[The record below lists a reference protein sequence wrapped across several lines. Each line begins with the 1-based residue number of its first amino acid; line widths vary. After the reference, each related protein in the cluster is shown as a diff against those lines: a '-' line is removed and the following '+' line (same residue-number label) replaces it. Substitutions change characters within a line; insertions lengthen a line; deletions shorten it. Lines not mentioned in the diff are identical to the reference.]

1 MENKKI
7 VYFDKNIF
15 SQLKSGCQSE
25 DDNKKI
31 ETIKKLEKIINSK
44 SNFLYVYSDA
54 HIFDLQNGNDNDDN
68 AKKKREEDFEFTSRI
83 VDNNYVFIN
92 NNKLSL
98 DFKINIRDK
107 FNSAYTV
114 KLNDIVNKLDFTDIK
129 KTFCDL
135 MSEGSQN
142 VFDDYDDILFNL
154 LQYVFNFRINT
165 RIGTE
170 NIPEDIL
177 KKIEYMLPKDTNMS
191 IGEIMNFFMN
201 EHLKMI
207 NSDDLYPKLKD
218 ILNNQLDDKNK
229 EEIKISL
236 ENAKNNYN
244 NKYFE
249 YIANDLFNGRTSR
262 KIKYPNTTVDIIHSS
277 FIEYVDYFV
286 TEDNDLYNNS
296 IKIYGNEKIFK
307 LNNFIELLN

>member
-107 FNSAYTV
+107 FNSNDTL
-114 KLNDIVNKLDFTDIK
+114 KLNDISKKLDFTNIK
-129 KTFCDL
+129 KTFYDL
-135 MSEGSQN
+135 MPEDAKN
-142 VFDDYDDILFNL
+142 IFDNYDIVFDL
-154 LQYVFNFRINT
+154 LQDFLNIKINT
-165 RIGTE
+165 RKGVE

-177 KKIEYMLPKDTNMS
+177 NKIESMLPKDNNMPL
-191 IGEIMNFFMN
+191 GEVINFYMS

-249 YIANDLFNGRTSR
+249 YITNDLFNGRTSK
-262 KIKYPNTTVDIIHSS
+262 KIQYYNTNIDSMHAS

-307 LNNFIELLN
+307 LNNFIELLD